1 MALLNASR
9 NSLIDEALTL
19 WSTYAEIY
27 RTTIYRY
34 LFLID
39 WKAELQKHDKKIRV
53 GRIPKYVLDDFP
65 DLPLFQF
72 VDRDTTRIWLEKMSA
87 SEIRYIINRTKFEL
101 EFNHAYRTVSSRIIE
116 LSYEMAHFGEK
127 SHPFGVID
135 TEFRNSGPFSN
146 GKRSRHTSQ
155 LQ

>member
-1 MALLNASR
+1 MVLLNASQE
-9 NSLIDEALTL
+9 SLIEEALQL

-27 RTTIYRY
+27 RTNIYRY

-39 WKAELQKHDKKIRV
+39 WKAELQKRNKKIRV

-72 VDRDTTRIWLEKMSA
+72 VDRDSTKNWLEKMSA
-87 SEIRYIINRTKFEL
+87 SEIRYIIIRTKYEL
-101 EFNHAYRTVSSRIIE
+101 DFNHAYRTVSARIAE
-116 LSYEMAHFGEK
+116 LTYEMAHFGEK
-127 SHPFGVID
+127 GHPFGVVD
-135 TEFRNSGPFSN
+135 TEFKNSGPLLN
-146 GKRSRHTSQ
+146 GRRSRHTSQ

>member
-1 MALLNASR
+1 MALLNAGR
-9 NSLIDEALTL
+9 NSLIDEALAL

-72 VDRDTTRIWLEKMSA
+72 VDRDTARIWLEKMSA
-87 SEIRYIINRTKFEL
+87 SEIRYIINRTKYFIFL
-101 EFNHAYRTVSSRIIE
+101 FI
-116 LSYEMAHFGEK
+116 
-127 SHPFGVID
+127 
-135 TEFRNSGPFSN
+135 
-146 GKRSRHTSQ
+146 
-155 LQ
+155 